1 MDQRRFTP
9 IHLLVAV
16 LASVAATVGL
26 VALAFCLLMGRW
38 GLSVVESVAL
48 INTQFVG
55 EFDGD
60 EAADSA
66 LSAMVNALGDRWSY
80 YLTAEQHE
88 AQNQRR
94 ANSFVGVGVTVSY
107 EREDGLLILSVEE
120 DGPAAQG
127 GLIPGQV
134 ITAVDGQTAGGEA
147 RQEAVDRIQG
157 EEGTQVVLTVLG
169 EDGTSREVTLTRAR
183 IASKSV
189 TWELLEDG
197 TAVITVMNFYTG
209 CGQQGEAAMAEAAAA
224 GAERIVFDMRNNPGG
239 YITEL
244 TYFLDAVLPEGV
256 IFRTTGPLG
265 FEQKTSSDSS
275 CVELPMA
282 VLVNGDTYSAA
293 EFFAA
298 ELQEWG
304 WAIIVGTPTSGKGYS
319 QITFPLV
326 HGGALAI
333 STNTYRTGKG
343 VSLIGTGLTLDVE
356 AELEEEKKTYLSA
369 RVLDPAED
377 SQLQAAVAALTA
389 KN

>member
-1 MDQRRFTP
+1 MEQRRFTP
-9 IHLLVAV
+9 MQMLIAV
-16 LASVAATVGL
+16 LATVAATVGL
-26 VALAFCLLMGRW
+26 LALLICLLLGRW
-38 GLSVVESVAL
+38 GLSVMESVVL

-55 EFDGD
+55 EFDRD
-60 EAADSA
+60 AAADSA

-88 AQNQRR
+88 DQNQRR
-94 ANSFVGVGVTVSY
+94 ANSFVGVGITVNY
-107 EREDGLLILSVEE
+107 EREEGLLIVSVTE
-120 DGPAAQG
+120 DGPASQG
-127 GLIPGQV
+127 GLLPGEI
-134 ITAVDGQTAGGEA
+134 ITAVDGQSAAGEE
-147 RQEAVDRIQG
+147 RWNAVSLIQG
-157 EEGTQVVLTVLG
+157 EEGTQVTLTVQG
-169 EDGTSREVTLTRAR
+169 EDGQSREVPLTRAR

-189 TWELLEDG
+189 TWKLLEDN
-197 TAVITVMNFYTG
+197 TAVITVKNFYTG
-209 CGQQGEAAMAEAAAA
+209 CGQQGQAAMAEAVES

-265 FEQKTSSDSS
+265 FEQKTRSDSN

-282 VLVNGDTYSAA
+282 VLVNGDSYSAA

-298 ELQEWG
+298 ELQETG

-333 STNTYRTGKG
+333 STNTYRTGEG
-343 VSLIGTGLTLDVE
+343 VSLIGTGLALDIE
-356 AELEEEKKTYLSA
+356 AELEEEKAPYLYA
-369 RVLDPAED
+369 GVLDPAED
-377 SQLQAAVAALTA
+377 TQLQTAIAALS
-389 KN
+389 K